1 MSNTT
6 TSLSTE
12 APTST
17 PDVKTFQG
25 LILALQ
31 NYWASKGCVI
41 LQPLDMEVGAGTFH
55 PATFLR
61 AIGPETWNAAYVQPS
76 RRPTDG
82 RYGENPNRL
91 QHYYQFQ
98 VVMKPSPL
106 NIQELYLESLK
117 AMGVDT
123 LVHDVRFVEDN
134 WESPTLG
141 AWGLGW
147 EVWLNG
153 MEVTQFTYFQQVG
166 GLECYPVTG
175 EITYGLERIAMYLQG
190 VDSVYDLVWTHGP
203 DGDVTYG
210 DVFHQN
216 EVEMSTYN
224 FEHANTDILF
234 TNFDNYEAES
244 QKMIDAGLPLPAYEL
259 VLKASH
265 TFNLLD
271 ARHAISVTERQ
282 RFILRVRGLARA
294 VAQAYFDSRKDR
306 GFPLAPEALRLEVL
320 ANLAESAGSSDNA
333 KAGDKK

>member
-1 MSNTT
+1 MVVFVTDN
-6 TSLSTE
+6 
-12 APTST
+12 AT
-17 PDVKTFQG
+17 PDVSTFQG

-31 NYWASKGCVI
+31 TYWAEQGCVI
-41 LQPLDMEVGAGTFH
+41 IQPLDMEVGAGTFH

-61 AIGPETWNAAYVQPS
+61 AIGPETWRSAYVQPS

-98 VVMKPSPL
+98 VALKPSPD
-106 NIQELYLESLK
+106 NIQELYLESLQRV
-117 AMGVDT
+117 GVDL

-147 EVWLNG
+147 EIWLNG
-153 MEVTQFTYFQQVG
+153 MEVSQFTYFQQAG

-175 EITYGLERIAMYLQG
+175 EITYGLERIAMYLQN
-190 VDSVYDLVWTHGP
+190 VESVYDLIWAKSP
-203 DGDVTYG
+203 DGSVVTYG

-216 EVEMSTYN
+216 EVEQSTYN
-224 FEHANTDILF
+224 FEHADVPKLF
-234 TNFDNYEAES
+234 ENFDHYEREC
-244 QKMIDAGLPLPAYEL
+244 QKLLALDKPLPLPAYEQ

-282 RFILRVRGLARA
+282 RYILRVRTLSRG
-294 VAQAYFDSRKDR
+294 VAESYFDTRKAL
-306 GFPLAPEALRLEVL
+306 GFPLATEALRNEVL
-320 ANLAESAGSSDNA
+320 AANEV
-333 KAGDKK
+333 DK

>member
-1 MSNTT
+1 VSNTT
-6 TSLSTE
+6 TSNH
-12 APTST
+12 A

-117 AMGVDT
+117 AMGIDT
-123 LVHDVRFVEDN
+123 LVHDIRFVEDN

-166 GLECYPVTG
+166 GIECYPVTG

-224 FEHANTDILF
+224 FQHANTDILF

-244 QKMIDAGLPLPAYEL
+244 QKMIDAGLALPAYEL

-282 RFILRVRGLARA
+282 RYILRVRGLARA
-294 VAQAYFDSRKDR
+294 VAQAYFDSRKNR

-320 ANLAESAGSSDNA
+320 ANLADSSSSSDNA